1 MPNDHLTPRSTPL
14 EKGDT
19 APDFTL
25 PNQDRE
31 DVTLSRLLDD
41 GDVVLSFFP
50 MAFTSVCST
59 EMGCF
64 TRDLAKF
71 KGKGATVLGISCD
84 SFAALKAW
92 AEHDKIKATLLAD
105 MHRQVC
111 RAYGVYFA
119 PLNVAGRATLI
130 IKGGRGAD
138 RGKVA
143 WASARE
149 LGAAVNNEDVLAAIS

>member
-92 AEHDKIKATLLAD
+92 AEHDNIKATLLAD

>member
-14 EKGDT
+14 GKGDT

-31 DVTLSRLLDD
+31 EVTLSKLLDD

-50 MAFTSVCST
+50 MAFTSVCGA

-64 TRDLAKF
+64 TRDLARF
-71 KGKGATVLGISCD
+71 KDKGATVLGISCD
-84 SFAALKAW
+84 SFATLKAW
-92 AEHDKIKATLLAD
+92 AEHDKIQAPMLAD

-119 PLNVAGRATLI
+119 PLNVAGRATFL

-149 LGAAVNNEDVLAAIS
+149 LGEAVKNEDVLAAIS